1 MRGATAATLVSLI
14 LCLPSAGSSQSLR
27 GSPASLTRQNSQAK
41 RHDYTYLER
50 PEDVRRFVELG
61 LLVPVEPSSAFE
73 LARVSFPYA
82 RPEVK
87 LFLERLGRQYEAACG
102 EKLVVTSLV
111 RPVTRQPRNAA
122 DRSVHPTGMA
132 IDLRRSHRRS
142 CRRWLERV
150 LLQLE
155 GRRVLEATRERRPP
169 HYHVALFPKPYLQYV
184 VALTG
189 TDAASLLAAAN
200 AVPASRAS
208 ASAREGVRM
217 AAAAAG
223 LSGDVTAE
231 HAVGLEDAAEG
242 EASEGQE
249 MDGSDAVVLYRVHRG
264 DSLWSIARRFGTTVA
279 RLKEENGL
287 TSSRLLPKQVLRVP
301 VEN

>member
-1 MRGATAATLVSLI
+1 MRGATAATLVSLV
-14 LCLPSAGSSQSLR
+14 LCIPSAGSAQSLR
-27 GSPASLTRQNSQAK
+27 GSPASLTRQNVQAK
-41 RHDYTYLER
+41 QHDYTYLER

-132 IDLRRSHRRS
+132 IDLRRSHRAS

-155 GRRVLEATRERRPP
+155 ARRVLEATRERRPP

-189 TDAASLLAAAN
+189 SDAASLLAAVN
-200 AVPASRAS
+200 AAPASRTS
-208 ASAREGVRM
+208 ASARAEARI
-217 AAAAAG
+217 AAAAG
-223 LSGDVTAE
+223 PSGDVTAE
-231 HAVGLEDAAEG
+231 NAAELEDTADGA
-242 EASEGQE
+242 ASEGT
-249 MDGSDAVVLYRVHRG
+249 DGSGDVVLYRVQRG

-287 TSSRLLPKQVLRVP
+287 TSSRLMPQQVLRIP
-301 VEN
+301 IEG